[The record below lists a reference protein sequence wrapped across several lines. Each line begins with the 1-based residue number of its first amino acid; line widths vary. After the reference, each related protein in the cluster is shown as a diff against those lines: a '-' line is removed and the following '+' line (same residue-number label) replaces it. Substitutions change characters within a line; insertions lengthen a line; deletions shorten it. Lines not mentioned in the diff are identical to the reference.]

1 MLTNESDKVILD
13 ADGNPIPNM
22 TESDVLANDLKNSN
36 LNGECDG
43 IWIDD
48 KKNKNV
54 FLASHLI

>member
-1 MLTNESDKVILD
+1 MLNKKILRVEDYMLTNESDKVILD

-43 IWIDD
+43 
-48 KKNKNV
+48 N
-54 FLASHLI
+54 FLRQN

>member
-43 IWIDD
+43 
-48 KKNKNV
+48 N
-54 FLASHLI
+54 F